1 MADSL
6 TSLTAMVRQF
16 EESENTT
23 RPSRE
28 KAERDRDYYDEKQWT
43 SSEEAKLKKRGQ
55 PVVTYNRIKR
65 KVNSLLGLEK
75 QTRKD
80 PKAFPRNPDDDKAAQ
95 AATDAIRYVC
105 EDSRWDDKRSSATT
119 NLIIEGTGAIM
130 VGVKKTKAGIDP
142 DIRFIPWDRLYWDP
156 HSSEF
161 DFSDA
166 SYMGIVIWMDLDDAV
181 LKYPDAKDALEQ
193 TWSSARDSQT
203 YDDKPKSGLWA
214 DYARKRVRICEH
226 YYLDGGKWL
235 LCLFT
240 KGGFVVDPMDSPY
253 DDEEQQPENP
263 IKAVSLYIDRDNN
276 RYGEVRTM
284 IGPQDEVNKRRS
296 KALHLFNQQKVRVS
310 NNVGKDAAA
319 IRAEMA
325 RPDSVFV
332 GEKDEIEIFQSND
345 MAQGNLVLLQEA
357 KNEIDLLGPNAALAG
372 KGTQE
377 QSGRAILAQQQGG
390 MLEAAT
396 ILDRVR
402 VLSLAVYRAVWC
414 RVRQHWTAERW
425 IRVTD
430 NEQNLRF
437 VGLNRPVTM
446 IEHAAE
452 QMGVTREN
460 MQQMMQEKPDEMR
473 QLAAMA
479 QSPQA
484 QQIVKLDNAVA
495 ELDVDIM
502 VDEGIDTP
510 TIAAE
515 QFDQMLKMAGTGM
528 VQIPADVLIE
538 ASSLRNKDK
547 LLEMMKKGP
556 SPEEQQM
563 AQHAQQLQLAGAAAK
578 VKVDEATA
586 GLRQAQAQKAA
597 QPEPQQP
604 GNDPMEAAISAA
616 ELEIKR
622 DELAIKH
629 AELAI
634 KRGELEIKRGELG
647 VDIYGAQTDRIT
659 ALKPEPQPAERQ
671 AA

>member
-1 MADSL
+1 MEDSL
-6 TSLTAMVRQF
+6 TNLSAMVRQF

-23 RPSRE
+23 RDSRE

-43 SSEEAKLKKRGQ
+43 PAEAAKLKKRGQ

-80 PKAFPRNPDDDKAAQ
+80 PKAFPRNPDDDKAAE

-105 EDSRWDDKRSSATT
+105 EDSRWDDKRSDAAKA
-119 NLIIEGTGAIM
+119 LIIEGTGAIM
-130 VGVKKTKAGIDP
+130 VGVKKTSQGMDP
-142 DIRFIPWDRLYWDP
+142 DIRLIAWDRLYWDP
-156 HSSEF
+156 HSSTF
-161 DFSDA
+161 DFEDA
-166 SYMGIVIWMDLDDAV
+166 AYMGIVIWMDLDDA
-181 LKYPDAKDALEQ
+181 LTKYPDAKEALEQ
-193 TWSSARDSQT
+193 TWAQARTDTT
-203 YDDKPKSGLWA
+203 YEDKPKHNLWA
-214 DYARKRVRICEH
+214 DYSRKRVRICEH
-226 YYLDGGKWL
+226 YYLEGGKWL
-235 LCLFT
+235 FCLFT
-240 KGGFVVDPMDSPY
+240 KGGFIVEPAKSPY
-253 DDEEQQPENP
+253 EGEDREPENP

-310 NNVGKDAAA
+310 PNVGKDAEAV
-319 IRAEMA
+319 RAEMA

-332 GEKDEIEIFQSND
+332 GEKDDVEIFQAND

-396 ILDRVR
+396 ILDRIR
-402 VLSLAVYRAVWC
+402 VLSLAVYRSVWC

-446 IEHAAE
+446 LEHAAQ
-452 QMGVTREN
+452 QMGVTQDN
-460 MQQMMQEKPDEMR
+460 FAQMQQEQPEALQR
-473 QLAAMA
+473 LAMLA

-484 QQIVKLDNAVA
+484 QQVVRVDNAVA
-495 ELDVDIM
+495 ELDVDIL

-528 VQIPADVLIE
+528 VQIPPDVLIE

-563 AQHAQQLQLAGAAAK
+563 QQMMQQLALAGAKA
-578 VKVDEATA
+578 KVDETTA
-586 GLRQAQAQKAA
+586 SAELKQAQAQKAA
-597 QPEPQQP
+597 QPQEPPEQANP
-604 GNDPMEAAISAA
+604 TDAAITAG

-622 DELAIKH
+622 
-629 AELAI
+629 AELDI
-634 KRGELEIKRGELG
+634 KRRELDLKRGELEIKRGELG
-647 VDIYGAQTDRIT
+647 VDIYGAQTDRIVAT
-659 ALKPEPQPAERQ
+659 KPEPER
-671 AA
+671 AAV

>member
-6 TSLTAMVRQF
+6 TDLSAMVRQF

-23 RPSRE
+23 REGRE

-43 SSEEAKLKKRGQ
+43 PAEAAKLKKRGQ

-80 PKAFPRNPDDDKAAQ
+80 PKAFPRNPDDDKAAE

-105 EDSRWDDKRSSATT
+105 EDSRWDDKRSDAAKT
-119 NLIIEGTGAIM
+119 LIIEGTGAIM
-130 VGVKKTKAGIDP
+130 VGVKKTKQGIDP
-142 DIRFIPWDRLYWDP
+142 DIRLIAWDRLYWDP
-156 HSSEF
+156 HSSAF
-161 DFSDA
+161 DFEDA
-166 SYMGIVIWMDLDDAV
+166 AYMGLVVWMDLEDATG
-181 LKYPDAKDALEQ
+181 KYPEAKEALEQ
-193 TWSSARDSQT
+193 TWAQAQKDST
-203 YDDKPKSGLWA
+203 YDDKPKHNLWA

-226 YYLDGGKWL
+226 YYLERGKWMF
-235 LCLFT
+235 CLFT
-240 KGGFVVDPMDSPY
+240 KGGFVVEPAPSPY
-253 DDEEQQPENP
+253 QGEEGEPENP
-263 IKAVSLYIDRDNN
+263 IKAVSLYLDRDNN

-310 NNVGKDAAA
+310 PNVGKDADA
-319 IRAEMA
+319 IRSEMA

-332 GEKDEIEIFQSND
+332 GEKDDVEIFQAND

-396 ILDRVR
+396 ILDRIR
-402 VLSLAVYRAVWC
+402 VLSLAVYRSVWC
-414 RVRQHWTAERW
+414 RIRQHWTAERW

-446 IEHAAE
+446 IEHAAT
-452 QMGVTREN
+452 QLGVTQDN
-460 MQQMMQEKPDEMR
+460 FQQMAQEKP
-473 QLAAMA
+473 QHAMLA

-484 QQIVKLDNAVA
+484 QQIVKVDNAVA
-495 ELDVDIM
+495 ELDVDIL

-515 QFDQMLKMAGTGM
+515 QFDQILKMAGTGV
-528 VQIPADVLIE
+528 VQIPPDVIIE

-547 LLEMMKKGP
+547 LLEMLKKGP
-556 SPEEQQM
+556 PPEELQMQQQ
-563 AQHAQQLQLAGAAAK
+563 AKQLQLAGVAAK

-586 GLRQAQAQKAA
+586 GLRTAQAQKFA
-597 QPEPQQP
+597 QPDPQQTP
-604 GNDPMEAAISAA
+604 EQPDPMEAAIAA
-616 ELEIKR
+616 GELEIKR
-622 DELAIKH
+622 AELDLKRRELAIKQ
-629 AELAI
+629 A
-634 KRGELEIKRGELG
+634 ELEIKRGELG
-647 VDIYGAQTDRIT
+647 VDAFGAQTDRMV
-659 ALKPEPQPAERQ
+659 AMKPEPARE